1 MAKKPRRDAAQAI
14 TDLIIRKIEEGTPPW
29 RRPWTKRGGGGAPLR
44 ANGVRYSGINA
55 LYLWAVADTLG
66 YRSRYWMTYAQ
77 AQKLGGQVRR
87 GEASQPSV
95 YFNSVKKE
103 ERDDVT
109 GEDTVRT
116 IRFMRSYS
124 VFNCDQI
131 DGLPV
136 HFYPD
141 DVDEEPLEP
150 SAKREAIAAFFEPIP
165 IEVRHGGDRAFYAPG
180 ADYVQLPHKTAFVT
194 EDHYAATLGHELSH
208 ATGHP
213 DRLDR
218 TFGKRFGDKAYAFEE
233 LVAEITSGRI
243 CYELELPPELHDS
256 HASYVDHW
264 LQILKADK
272 SAIITAA
279 AKSEQAFAWLAA
291 HSGYGCEA
299 DEPTAAVDALSPEK
313 FAA

>member
-1 MAKKPRRDAAQAI
+1 M
-14 TDLIIRKIEEGTPPW
+14 RKLKSSAVRSEG
-29 RRPWTKRGGGGAPLR
+29 
-44 ANGVRYSGINA
+44 
-55 LYLWAVADTLG
+55 
-66 YRSRYWMTYAQ
+66 
-77 AQKLGGQVRR
+77 
-87 GEASQPSV
+87 GETSQPSV
-95 YFNSVKKE
+95 YFTSVKKE

-124 VFNCDQI
+124 VFNCEQI
-131 DGLPV
+131 DGLPL

-141 DVDEEPLEP
+141 DRDKAPLAP

-165 IEVRHGGDRAFYAPG
+165 IDVRHGGDRAFYAPG
-180 ADYVQLPHKTAFVT
+180 ADYVQLPQKTAFVS
-194 EDHYAATLGHELSH
+194 EDHYAATLGHELGH

-218 TFGKRFGDKAYAFEE
+218 TFGKRFGDKACAFEE

-243 CYELELPPELHDS
+243 CYELELPSELHDS

-291 HSGYGCEA
+291 HSGYGEQA
-299 DEPTAAVDALSPEK
+299 DDAEVAAQTPPTEKLAA
-313 FAA
+313 